1 MMIEEIN
8 PMSRTQGRIQKIEPE
23 AVDGDFEEF
32 YGAVTA
38 LLGRVPH
45 FYRTISNAPFL
56 AMLLLPINAAAQ
68 REWPGTRITG
78 KLKEMVVIKTS
89 HVNGC
94 DYCYAHN
101 TSLGQAAGITH
112 DQIIAMSSD
121 DYLTS
126 DLFNERERAAIL
138 WAENM
143 TRNTAQKNTEVYDR
157 LRANFTEGEIVE
169 ITMLCA
175 MFNMINRV
183 NDSLDVLIEEQPEID
198 KIQSSLHLDPTKMG
212 DYLRWLADHWPSE
225 FDSMNKQAE
234 DAAA

>member
-1 MMIEEIN
+1 
-8 PMSRTQGRIQKIEPE
+8 MSRMQERIQKIEPQ
-23 AVDGDFEEF
+23 AVDGDLGEF
-32 YGAVTA
+32 YDAVTE

-68 REWPGTRITG
+68 REWPGTRISG
-78 KLKEMVVIKTS
+78 KPKEMVVIKTS
-89 HVNGC
+89 HTNGC
-94 DYCYAHN
+94 NYCYAHN

-112 DQIIAMSSD
+112 DQIIAISSE

-126 DLFNERERAAIL
+126 ELFSEREKSAIL

-169 ITMLCA
+169 ITILCA
-175 MFNMINRV
+175 MFNMINRI
-183 NDSLDVLIEEQPEID
+183 NDSLDILIEEQSEID
-198 KIQSSLHLDPTKMG
+198 KIKSSLHLDPVKMG
-212 DYLRWLADHWPSE
+212 RYLGWLADHWPTE

-234 DAAA
+234 DAAG

>member
-1 MMIEEIN
+1 
-8 PMSRTQGRIQKIEPE
+8 MSRTQGRIQKIEPE

-68 REWPGTRITG
+68 REWAGTRITG

-175 MFNMINRV
+175 MFNMINRI

-198 KIQSSLHLDPTKMG
+198 KIQSSLHLDPSKMG